1 MKHIIV
7 LFTYL
12 LLTLGAANTALAQ
25 GSDHSGHGAAPK
37 STPAAQGSSHES
49 MQMGGAMIMLDTV
62 TIDGIKAMAHLQD
75 LRQGAAQPAAGATH
89 NFMVGFEEEG
99 KGTAV
104 AKGRAAVKVT
114 GPDGQTGNAMTLT
127 TKDGFFRGDIELKK
141 PGKYTF
147 AVGTKLTDDKARQ
160 FSFSYELK

>member
-1 MKHIIV
+1 MKNIIV
-7 LFTYL
+7 LFTGL
-12 LLTLGAANTALAQ
+12 LLTMGTANATWAQ
-25 GSDHSGHGAAPK
+25 GSDHSGHGAPK
-37 STPAAQGSSHES
+37 STPAAQGSSHEG

-75 LRQGAAQPAAGATH
+75 LRQDSAHPAAGATH
-89 NFMVGFEEEG
+89 NFMAGFEEEG

-114 GPDGQTGNAMTLT
+114 GPDGQTGSAITLT
-127 TKDGFFRGDIELKK
+127 PKEGFFRGDIELKM

-147 AVGTKLTDDKARQ
+147 VVGTKLTDDKTRQ
-160 FSFSYELK
+160 FSFTYELK